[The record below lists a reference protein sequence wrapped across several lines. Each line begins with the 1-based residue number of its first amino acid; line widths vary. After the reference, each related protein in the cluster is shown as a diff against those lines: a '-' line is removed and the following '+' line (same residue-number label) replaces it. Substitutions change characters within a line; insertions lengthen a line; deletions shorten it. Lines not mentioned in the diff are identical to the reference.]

1 MAPPDACAGD
11 GASVVVEAIPTRA
24 AAPVPVTFS
33 NMTLRDVSTE
43 KAVTP
48 LDEMQAAV
56 AAAQRQILAVT
67 ECMTKATKIDEIT
80 CDCNSDAEEWDANNK
95 ISTHVQVREREQGAE
110 S

>member
-1 MAPPDACAGD
+1 MP
-11 GASVVVEAIPTRA
+11 IRA
-24 AAPVPVTFS
+24 AAPAPVTFS

-67 ECMTKATKIDEIT
+67 ECMTKATEID
-80 CDCNSDAEEWDANNK
+80 K
-95 ISTHVQVREREQGAE
+95 ISNLRLWCCNAKGECDASKISIHVLVNRKE
-110 S
+110 SKGLN